1 MKNPFAK
8 TRKVSKAYATF
19 QRAAW
24 EWRVLKTYQLPQNEN
39 KNRYA
44 RWLVA
49 AKSPHTFGSW
59 EIGDTYVKDL
69 LAIPGIRMIQADE
82 EFKDA
87 YRPYTSAASSFLPA
101 GVQVISLDDPATMHN
116 ALAKVFGE

>member
-1 MKNPFAK
+1 MRNPFAK
-8 TRKVSKAYATF
+8 TRKITKPYATF
-19 QRAAW
+19 KRAAW

-59 EIGDTYVKDL
+59 EMGDTYIREML
-69 LAIPGIRMIQADE
+69 GIPGIRMIQADE

-87 YRPYTSAASSFLPA
+87 LYFGGQFFLARRCPSYFA
-101 GVQVISLDDPATMHN
+101 RRSCDDAQR
-116 ALAKVFGE
+116 ARQSIR